1 MKNLSIYYKMLFIF
15 TFTIMVS
22 VGAVGYYGLQSAAEA
37 YLDSA
42 NKMSEQNTQA
52 LKIEIEKKL
61 ENVPKDIS
69 YLTNF
74 YALKYFLIWREMNEP
89 NKEETWKQV
98 FSDAILDFLY
108 TRKNYYKIRIIDLQ
122 GNELVNAQY
131 DKVSDTTVLLD
142 DNDLQNKSKRY
153 YFKEALKLKK
163 GEFFISNMDLN
174 KEHGKILKPYI
185 PVVRYATPIVNGDD
199 ENVAILVLSMY
210 ADDILNVIETKD
222 KTDKVNGFE
231 YFLVDKDFNY
241 LYDEDVIKRWNAQL
255 QNGFNFRDEYFH
267 KQNLFKDR
275 EKGIFSYEGSIYSF
289 EKVYP
294 LSGNKENYWYIIAQV
309 KESLALAKLDNFKII
324 FALIILAVLI
334 GSLITVRSFIFKI
347 TYPLSKV
354 TAQLA
359 FLANGEIKKES
370 ISYHSNDEI
379 GEIVHST
386 ARLVEAMQ
394 TVIRQANDIANGNFS
409 KEVVL
414 LSQNDELGNAISNMT
429 ERLKEITVLAKR
441 LSIGDYSTS
450 FVIQGTNDKLGI
462 ALVEM
467 IEYFE
472 TITQLTESIAKGKLD
487 IEYKIK
493 GEEDKLGF
501 AVLKLVEYLQNILK
515 QANAISRND
524 FSSSIEVQSK
534 DDELSRALITM
545 TDILRASYYQNKKEI
560 FISEGISKFNSAIVG
575 INDIQELS
583 KNAITTLCH
592 HVEAKSGVVYIV
604 EENKE
609 ILSLIASYAFSIR
622 ANLANRFKVGE
633 GIVGQVALEKEEILL
648 TNISDELIIQS
659 ATTSLKPK
667 NIYTLP
673 IMHEEELFGVLEI
686 VSLEEIGELEQEYLR
701 KVIAILATALFTA
714 KQNSK
719 IKELLEKSQRAYEE
733 LQASN
738 EQMEEQ
744 QEELREQSNELQEKN
759 EVLAQAKE
767 EIRKRAQEIE
777 KASQYKSE
785 FLANMSHEL
794 RTPLNSII
802 LLSKLLSQNQEKNM
816 DQKEIEQLEVIHK
829 AGQDLLELINDI
841 LDLTKVESGKM
852 ELEFSEVTSKEL
864 VKELEGLF
872 SEIAKEK
879 HLKLL
884 FKDNYQKEFVTDK
897 TKLLQVLKNLLS
909 NALKFTKEG
918 EVSLEIKQQNN
929 KLILE
934 VKDSGIGIPKEKL
947 KTIFEAFKQVDGSI
961 SREFG
966 GTGLGL
972 SISKTI
978 VELMDGELEV
988 ESKEGQGST
997 FRVVLPLEKPLKKEE
1012 QSQEHS
1018 WDEELELLTPLED
1031 EALEVYKGKL
1041 TGKNILLVDDDSRN
1055 IFAFTSLLESM
1066 DAEVFSAFNGQ
1077 EALEILEDE
1086 DNIDLVIL
1094 DIMMPVK
1101 DGLETIKEIRRN
1113 EKYKD
1118 LPIIVVTAKNM
1129 QGDREKC
1136 LDLGA
1141 NEYLVKPI
1149 KNETLINMIEA
1160 WID

>member
-1 MKNLSIYYKMLFIF
+1 
-15 TFTIMVS
+15 
-22 VGAVGYYGLQSAAEA
+22 
-37 YLDSA
+37 
-42 NKMSEQNTQA
+42 
-52 LKIEIEKKL
+52 
-61 ENVPKDIS
+61 
-69 YLTNF
+69 
-74 YALKYFLIWREMNEP
+74 
-89 NKEETWKQV
+89 
-98 FSDAILDFLY
+98 
-108 TRKNYYKIRIIDLQ
+108 
-122 GNELVNAQY
+122 
-131 DKVSDTTVLLD
+131 
-142 DNDLQNKSKRY
+142 
-153 YFKEALKLKK
+153 
-163 GEFFISNMDLN
+163 
-174 KEHGKILKPYI
+174 
-185 PVVRYATPIVNGDD
+185 
-199 ENVAILVLSMY
+199 
-210 ADDILNVIETKD
+210 
-222 KTDKVNGFE
+222 
-231 YFLVDKDFNY
+231 
-241 LYDEDVIKRWNAQL
+241 
-255 QNGFNFRDEYFH
+255 
-267 KQNLFKDR
+267 
-275 EKGIFSYEGSIYSF
+275 
-289 EKVYP
+289 
-294 LSGNKENYWYIIAQV
+294 
-309 KESLALAKLDNFKII
+309 
-324 FALIILAVLI
+324 
-334 GSLITVRSFIFKI
+334 
-347 TYPLSKV
+347 
-354 TAQLA
+354 
-359 FLANGEIKKES
+359 
-370 ISYHSNDEI
+370 
-379 GEIVHST
+379 
-386 ARLVEAMQ
+386 
-394 TVIRQANDIANGNFS
+394 
-409 KEVVL
+409 
-414 LSQNDELGNAISNMT
+414 
-429 ERLKEITVLAKR
+429 
-441 LSIGDYSTS
+441 
-450 FVIQGTNDKLGI
+450 
-462 ALVEM
+462 
-467 IEYFE
+467 
-472 TITQLTESIAKGKLD
+472 
-487 IEYKIK
+487 
-493 GEEDKLGF
+493 
-501 AVLKLVEYLQNILK
+501 
-515 QANAISRND
+515 
-524 FSSSIEVQSK
+524 
-534 DDELSRALITM
+534 
-545 TDILRASYYQNKKEI
+545 
-560 FISEGISKFNSAIVG
+560 
-575 INDIQELS
+575 
-583 KNAITTLCH
+583 
-592 HVEAKSGVVYIV
+592 
-604 EENKE
+604 
-609 ILSLIASYAFSIR
+609 
-622 ANLANRFKVGE
+622 
-633 GIVGQVALEKEEILL
+633 
-648 TNISDELIIQS
+648 
-659 ATTSLKPK
+659 
-667 NIYTLP
+667 
-673 IMHEEELFGVLEI
+673 
-686 VSLEEIGELEQEYLR
+686 
-701 KVIAILATALFTA
+701 
-714 KQNSK
+714 
-719 IKELLEKSQRAYEE
+719 
-733 LQASN
+733 
-738 EQMEEQ
+738 
-744 QEELREQSNELQEKN
+744 
-759 EVLAQAKE
+759 
-767 EIRKRAQEIE
+767 
-777 KASQYKSE
+777 
-785 FLANMSHEL
+785 
-794 RTPLNSII
+794 
-802 LLSKLLSQNQEKNM
+802 M